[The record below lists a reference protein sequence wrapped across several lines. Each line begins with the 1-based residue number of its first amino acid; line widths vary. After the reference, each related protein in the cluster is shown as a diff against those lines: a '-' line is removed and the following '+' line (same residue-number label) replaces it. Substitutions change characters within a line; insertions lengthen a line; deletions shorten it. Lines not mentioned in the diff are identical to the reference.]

1 MTRGG
6 RLLVLCTL
14 LAAAGAGWPH
24 QTRAADSLAGLA
36 KEQGNGSRFTL
47 QSQGSTFDMNVGLVK
62 VDPAASRTV
71 IEVFAAA
78 QLADPLWQQFVI
90 GLKGDRPVVESGY
103 IQVGNKAPMVL
114 PKQHLS
120 GVGGLDVGLFML
132 SEAELRKGK
141 TGDLKLVGSETL
153 TTPAGTVA
161 CSHYRLDK
169 GGQKIDAWISDEAR
183 PIGLVRMVSVGQ
195 KTEQNYQLELRELLS
210 GIAPKIDPAKAGP
223 LSDEMKAILTRP

>member
-1 MTRGG
+1 MKTMT
-6 RLLVLCTL
+6 RLLVVWA
-14 LAAAGAGWPH
+14 LAAA
-24 QTRAADSLAGLA
+24 AGLA
-36 KEQGNGSRFTL
+36 PAPAGAQSLASLAKDQGNGSRFTL

-62 VDPAASRTV
+62 VDPAAGRTV

-90 GLKGDRPVVESGY
+90 SMKGDRPVVESGY

-114 PKQHLS
+114 PKQHLA

-132 SEAELRKGK
+132 SEAELRNGK
-141 TGDLKLVGSETL
+141 TGDLKLVGPETL

-183 PIGLVRMVSVGQ
+183 PIGLVRMVSTGK
-195 KTEQNYQLELRELLS
+195 KTDQNYQMELRELLS

-223 LSDEMKAILTRP
+223 LSDEMKAILTRPN

>member
-1 MTRGG
+1 MKTITRF
-6 RLLVLCTL
+6 LFVWA
-14 LAAAGAGWPH
+14 LAAAAGFASAPAGAE
-24 QTRAADSLAGLA
+24 SLASLA
-36 KEQGNGSRFTL
+36 KDQGNGSRFTL

-62 VDPAASRTV
+62 VDPAAGRTV

-90 GLKGDRPVVESGY
+90 SVKGERPVVESGY

-132 SEAELRKGK
+132 SEAELRSGK
-141 TGDLKLVGSETL
+141 TGDLRLVGSETL

-161 CSHYRLDK
+161 CSHYRMDK
-169 GGQKIDAWISDEAR
+169 GGQKIDAWVSDEAR
-183 PIGLVRMVSVGQ
+183 PIGLVRMVSTGK
-195 KTEQNYQLELRELLS
+195 KTDQNYQLELRELLS

-223 LSDEMKAILTRP
+223 LSDEMKAILTRPN